1 MPLEIKLLR
10 PGDEPLAVRAI
21 RQIKRAET
29 NEAHMNRF
37 LARAENLLL
46 VAVAE
51 DRPVGFALAYQLDRV
66 DESPPMVFFYE
77 LEVLPSHRRK
87 GVGRALIDRLK
98 GLCRQRGAGKM
109 FVLTDRRNDAA
120 CRLYSAAGGRMEY
133 DDGVLYNY
141 D

>member
-1 MPLEIKLLR
+1 MPFEIKVLR
-10 PGDEPLAVRAI
+10 PGDEPLAVCAI
-21 RQIKRAET
+21 REIKRART

-77 LEVLPSHRRK
+77 IEVLPSHRRQ
-87 GVGRALIDRLK
+87 GAARALIDRLK

-109 FVLTDRRNDAA
+109 FVLTDRRNHAA
-120 CRLYSAAGGRMEY
+120 CCLYSSTGGHVEY
-133 DDGVLYNY
+133 DDGVLFSF